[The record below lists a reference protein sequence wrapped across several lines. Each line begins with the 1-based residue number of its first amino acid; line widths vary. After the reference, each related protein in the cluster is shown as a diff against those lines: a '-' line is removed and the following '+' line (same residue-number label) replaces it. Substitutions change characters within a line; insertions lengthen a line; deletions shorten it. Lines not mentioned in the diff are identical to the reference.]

1 MSSKLAAGGKANE
14 EGGNMDPYASEI
26 TVPIRQ
32 EVRAHGPA
40 EVARRL
46 NVSEECVREIA
57 PKESWEHD
65 QVSQK

>member
-1 MSSKLAAGGKANE
+1 MN
-14 EGGNMDPYASEI
+14 PYASEV
-26 TVPIRQ
+26 TESIRQ